1 MLGVIDVQLLEVLK
15 RPDFEEKYDVKIK
28 RSERH
33 KDIFT
38 LKTLKSCIY
47 QYAKSAEIFNFIRR
61 VGIKIKISR
70 NVWVQRPL
78 PEEFLVYSP
87 CGVKSLF

>member
-38 LKTLKSCIY
+38 LKALKSYIY
-47 QYAKSAEIFNFIRR
+47 QYAKSAEISS
-61 VGIKIKISR
+61 G
-70 NVWVQRPL
+70 
-78 PEEFLVYSP
+78 E
-87 CGVKSLF
+87 